1 MRFFVPG
8 TPDTGQAELMYIQ
21 TRDQLRR
28 RGQHIADRRICRVKF
43 QQDGHPMNVSV
54 GDSFAQD
61 GKPVFAI
68 FETERAFLILTS
80 TYGPPPVDDPV
91 QVPLEHVL
99 DVEDF
104 TALR

>member
-8 TPDTGQAELMYIQ
+8 ATDSGTGELMYIQ
-21 TRDQLRR
+21 TRDRLRR

-54 GDSFAQD
+54 GGSYNTD

-68 FETERAFLILTS
+68 FETDRAFLILTS

-91 QVPLEHVL
+91 QVPLEQVL
-99 DVEDF
+99 DVEEF